1 MKNLDMARCD
11 STFLRWFCLW
21 FEWDIPIYKVH
32 GSSRTNVL
40 KVFFWKAVY
49 AGPIVTTCST
59 CFVYFNCTYTCSW
72 NSIQCISIKLSG
84 STMVLVPAWKPTW
97 VCISLEVEAYF
108 LNVFWTVK
116 DGIVLVWVYRETNKY
131 CTKREKERD
140 TVDGKNPAPPG
151 MYPKPL

>member
-1 MKNLDMARCD
+1 MFYVFRVFQLYIYMQLKLNTMHFNK
-11 STFLRWFCLW
+11 TFWIHDGL
-21 FEWDIPIYKVH
+21 
-32 GSSRTNVL
+32 GSSMEADMSMHIP
-40 KVFFWKAVY
+40 WK
-49 AGPIVTTCST
+49 S
-59 CFVYFNCTYTCSW
+59 
-72 NSIQCISIKLSG
+72 K
-84 STMVLVPAWKPTW
+84 
-97 VCISLEVEAYF
+97 AYF